1 MRRMMEVV
9 DGEYQTIKSKDG
21 AYVRE
26 HFFNTPELK
35 ELVADWSDDDIWNL
49 NRGGHDPHKVYAALP
64 RRGQP
69 QGPADGDPRQD
80 DQGLR
85 HGRVRRGAEHHAPAE
100 EDVAR
105 RRSAA
110 SATASSIPGARRQ
123 ARRSARTSRFAEGS
137 PELEYMRAR
146 RMELGG
152 YLPARRRK
160 AARARRCRSSPR
172 SSASSRAPTT
182 ARSRRRWR
190 SCRSCSSC
198 CATRTSASTS
208 CRSFP
213 TNRARSAWRACSGS
227 SASGTSRGSSTR
239 REDADQLMFYKEIEG
254 RADPAGR
261 HQRGRRDVRLDRGGD
276 VVLDARR
283 ADDPVLHLL
292 LDVRLPARRR
302 PRVGGGRHALA
313 RLPARRHR
321 RAHDAERRRACSTRT
336 ATRISCRRRSRTASR
351 TTRRSATRSR

>member
-35 ELVADWSDDDIWNL
+35 ELVADYTDDDIWKL
-49 NRGGHDPHKVYAALP
+49 NRGGHDPFKVYAALP
-64 RRGQP
+64 RGGQP
-69 QGPADGDPRQD
+69 QGPADGHPRQD

-85 HGRVRRGAEHHAPAE
+85 DGRVRRGAEHHAPAE

-105 RRSAA
+105 LDPAA
-110 SATASSIPGARRQ
+110 SATASAS
-123 ARRSARTSRFAEGS
+123 RSPTTSWTRCPTSRSRKARPSSSTCARAGWS
-137 PELEYMRAR
+137 SAAICPRGAARPTRSSTPELAAFERFLKSTEDREISTTMAFVQILQLLLRDKNLGKHIVPIVPDESR
-146 RMELGG
+146 TFGMEGLFRQLGIWNQQG
-152 YLPARRRK
+152 QLYTPQD
-160 AARARRCRSSPR
+160 S
-172 SSASSRAPTT
+172 
-182 ARSRRRWR
+182 
-190 SCRSCSSC
+190 
-198 CATRTSASTS
+198 
-208 CRSFP
+208 
-213 TNRARSAWRACSGS
+213 
-227 SASGTSRGSSTR
+227 
-239 REDADQLMFYKEIEG
+239 DQLMFYKEIEE
-254 RADPAGR
+254 RTDPAGR

-313 RLPARRHR
+313 RLPAGRHR
-321 RAHDAERRRACSTRT
+321 RDGRR
-336 ATRISCRRRSRTASR
+336 
-351 TTRRSATRSR
+351 